1 MLLHLCQGLPFGF
14 QHLSVIIN
22 LFRDM
27 NDLSRS
33 ETELFFPHQFKSD
46 TGSFTVEMYTQENP

>member
-1 MLLHLCQGLPFGF
+1 MLLHPCQGPSFGF
-14 QHLSVIIN
+14 QHLSAIIN

-33 ETELFFPHQFKSD
+33 EAELFFP
-46 TGSFTVEMYTQENP
+46 Y